1 MVSVISILLWVSLEE
16 TQKLMSNGLNVPVLF
31 VCQDPRFRNRG
42 TTDGV
47 FRCQRYFR
55 CAPGAGMFVSLDKIT
70 IPVAEEFNV
79 RTGKAQEITSHH
91 RVLCQEYVW
100 QMITFGAILT
110 WDQALFFLLLLLLLL
125 WLEREESNT
134 WYIHLTSRQPLS
146 NLHNLVSTRPVMLL
160 ANQRLPD
167 GNQILVR
174 IMSLLNLRIRKFLN
188 TSMFRWCLSKKMF

>member
-55 CAPGAGMFVSLDKIT
+55 CTPGAGMFVSLDKIT
-70 IPVAEEFNV
+70 IPVAEEFNI
-79 RTGKAQEITSHH
+79 RTGKAQEITSQGP
-91 RVLCQEYVW
+91 LSGIC
-100 QMITFGAILT
+100 LT
-110 WDQALFFLLLLLLLL
+110 NDHLWGHPNLRSGNIFLLLLLLLL

-174 IMSLLNLRIRKFLN
+174 IMSLLNLRKRKFLN

>member
-1 MVSVISILLWVSLEE
+1 MVSVISMLLWVSLEE

-55 CAPGAGMFVSLDKIT
+55 CTPGAGMFVSLDKIT
-70 IPVAEEFNV
+70 IPVAEEFNI
-79 RTGKAQEITSHH
+79 RTGKAQEITSQGP
-91 RVLCQEYVW
+91 LSGIC
-100 QMITFGAILT
+100 LT
-110 WDQALFFLLLLLLLL
+110 NDHLWGHPNLRSGIIFLLLLLLLL

-160 ANQRLPD
+160 ANQRLSD

-174 IMSLLNLRIRKFLN
+174 IMSLLNLRKRKFFLKYLYVQ
-188 TSMFRWCLSKKMF
+188 MVPF

>member
-55 CAPGAGMFVSLDKIT
+55 CTPGAGMFVSLDKIT

-79 RTGKAQEITSHH
+79 RTGKAQVSGI
-91 RVLCQEYVW
+91 C
-100 QMITFGAILT
+100 LT
-110 WDQALFFLLLLLLLL
+110 NDHLWGHPNLRSGIIFLLLLLLLL

-146 NLHNLVSTRPVMLL
+146 NLHTLVSTRPVMLL

-167 GNQILVR
+167 GI
-174 IMSLLNLRIRKFLN
+174 KF
-188 TSMFRWCLSKKMF
+188 WCK

>member
-1 MVSVISILLWVSLEE
+1 MVSVTSILLWVSLEE
-16 TQKLMSNGLNVPVLF
+16 TQKLMSNGLINVPVLF

-55 CAPGAGMFVSLDKIT
+55 CTPGAGMFVSLDKIT

-79 RTGKAQEITSHH
+79 RTGKAQEITSQGPLSGICLTNDHLWGH
-91 RVLCQEYVW
+91 PNLRSG
-100 QMITFGAILT
+100 IIL
-110 WDQALFFLLLLLLLL
+110 LLLLLLLL

-146 NLHNLVSTRPVMLL
+146 NLY
-160 ANQRLPD
+160 
-167 GNQILVR
+167 I
-174 IMSLLNLRIRKFLN
+174 I
-188 TSMFRWCLSKKMF
+188 